1 LVNVFICPS
10 ETVLNG
16 SRFDETILVDM
27 YERDDLYLKPVGH
40 LLWTPPLAT
49 NIGASL
55 GVHVSPTVAK
65 TWFVRKVRVRERF

>member
-1 LVNVFICPS
+1 MVNVFICPS

-27 YERDDLYLKPVGH
+27 YEKDDLCLEPVGH
-40 LLWTPPLAT
+40 LLWTPSLAAS
-49 NIGASL
+49 IGTGL

-65 TWFVRKVRVRERF
+65 AWFVRKVRVRERF